1 MSTGTWEQVMDHLP
15 QYLLPGQEGD
25 VLEERKREKE
35 TDIIIRLDMR
45 YRRLPETVT
54 VAHETRDAEFMY
66 ELIRGAISVAFSS
79 FLSGCRDHR
88 LQPPRQITADKTTAA
103 ADLRGEGP
111 ACDKARVTRCKRKCN
126 NFRIVA
132 NCKVAWK
139 ASIGMHQC
147 VCPTC
152 SKPSE

>member
-1 MSTGTWEQVMDHLP
+1 MDHLP

-25 VLEERKREKE
+25 VLEEREKE

-79 FLSGCRDHR
+79 FLSGSQVTTSAPNHCRQNHGR
-88 LQPPRQITADKTTAA
+88 RRPEGRGPGLRQGKSDA
-103 ADLRGEGP
+103 L
-111 ACDKARVTRCKRKCN
+111 
-126 NFRIVA
+126 
-132 NCKVAWK
+132 
-139 ASIGMHQC
+139 
-147 VCPTC
+147 
-152 SKPSE
+152 